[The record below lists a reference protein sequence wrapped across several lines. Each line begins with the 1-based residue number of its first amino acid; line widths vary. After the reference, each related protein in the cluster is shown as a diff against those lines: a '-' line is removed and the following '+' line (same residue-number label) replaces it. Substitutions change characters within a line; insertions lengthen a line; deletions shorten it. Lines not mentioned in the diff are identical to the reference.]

1 MPNPIGSRQLRMP
14 KKLINKPLPNKVV
27 ASPLH
32 KLPTSHNVM
41 APCLGSY
48 LPTSTPPSTPPMVM
62 GIISKTSLL
71 SDDLDVNFEHDP
83 APTLVFPLVPP
94 RRWEMGNREALP
106 AHVLC
111 IIWSMLVTN
120 AAEFRLAFAS
130 QVINKRWSYVIGE
143 RHSRKP
149 IGVRA
154 W

>member
-1 MPNPIGSRQLRMP
+1 MPSIVAESSISIGPQGQ
-14 KKLINKPLPNKVV
+14 II
-27 ASPLH
+27 
-32 KLPTSHNVM
+32 
-41 APCLGSY
+41 
-48 LPTSTPPSTPPMVM
+48 MVM
-62 GIISKTSLL
+62 GIRSKTSLL

-111 IIWSMLVTN
+111 NIWSMLVTS

-130 QVINKRWSYVIGE
+130 QGLNNRWSHVLGE

-149 IGVRA
+149 VGVRA

>member
-83 APTLVFPLVPP
+83 ASTLVLLVPP
-94 RRWEMGNREALP
+94 RRWEMDNLEALP

-111 IIWSMLVTN
+111 NIWSMLVTS

-130 QVINKRWSYVIGE
+130 QGLKNRWQYVLGE

-149 IGVRA
+149 VRVRA